1 MAEIPENHPRY
12 RSLLTRDLIAKGI
25 EMGIT
30 SLQGLVA
37 QGRGEAFDYL
47 LGEKTTEGAFLAT
60 KAAVAL
66 MLLARHPVISVNG
79 NVAALVPGEI
89 VELSR
94 ELKAPIEVNLFHR
107 TEERVQKIVRHL
119 RGYGASAIYSGVDA
133 RIPNLSHERAKVDS
147 RGIYRGDVVLVPL
160 EDGDRCE
167 ALVAMGKS
175 VIAID
180 LNPLSRTAQTAT
192 VTIVDNLIRVIPN
205 MVGLTREMRLLSYNE
220 LRSMIEEYDNKATL
234 ALALEE
240 IYDRLKALSR

>member
-1 MAEIPENHPRY
+1 MTEIPENHPRY
-12 RSLLTRDLIAKGI
+12 RSLLTRDLIVKGI

-30 SLQGLVA
+30 SLRGLVA

-66 MLLARHPVISVNG
+66 MLLAKKPVISVNG

-119 RGYGASAIYSGVDA
+119 RGYGAFAIYSGVDA

-147 RGIYRGDVVLVPL
+147 RGIYKADSVLVPL

-205 MVGLTREMRLLSYNE
+205 MVGLAREMRLLSYNG
-220 LRSMIEEYDNKATL
+220 LRGMIEGYDNKATL
-234 ALALEE
+234 SLALEE
-240 IYDRLKALSR
+240 IYDRLKTLSR